1 MARDTFG
8 SRETLRV
15 GDASYEISRLDALAR
30 EGVGHVERLPF
41 SLKLLLENLLRRED
55 GESVTADDIR
65 ALADWTPGAGGEV
78 AFMPAR
84 VLHQD
89 LTGVP
94 TMVDM
99 AAMRDAMRALGG
111 DPKLINPIQPGD
123 LVIDHS
129 VQVDYFGTP
138 EAFALN
144 AQREMERNKERY
156 ALLRWAQQAFDDFRV
171 VPPDMG
177 IVHQINLEYLASVV
191 FAKVGSDGAEAYP
204 DTLVGTASHT
214 TMLHGLGVPG
224 RGVG

>member
-1 MARDTFG
+1 MASDTFG
-8 SRETLRV
+8 SRATLRV

-123 LVIDHS
+123 LVIGGIAP
-129 VQVDYFGTP
+129 VV
-138 EAFALN
+138 
-144 AQREMERNKERY
+144 AQRL
-156 ALLRWAQQAFDDFRV
+156 AILFDLRGAPVDVKAEHGCAHQVEPILAAELECFR
-171 VPPDMG
+171 
-177 IVHQINLEYLASVV
+177 
-191 FAKVGSDGAEAYP
+191 
-204 DTLVGTASHT
+204 
-214 TMLHGLGVPG
+214 
-224 RGVG
+224 